1 MSDSNSLFI
10 SNEPKAKNINEFIP
24 KKSSILISQNNSQEI
39 NLERNNIQG
48 GNNEGIFIKE

>member
-24 KKSSILISQNNSQEI
+24 HKSSILISQNNPQEI

-48 GNNEGIFIKE
+48 GNNQGIFIKE